1 MRCNRHGV
9 NRDRARGE
17 ADLLSSDVVV
27 AAEERKRGWRG
38 SMRVASRVLGCIARG
53 RMWGR
58 RVERA
63 NSSGGGTVETEVVES
78 LSY

>member
-1 MRCNRHGV
+1 
-9 NRDRARGE
+9 
-17 ADLLSSDVVV
+17 
-27 AAEERKRGWRG
+27 
-38 SMRVASRVLGCIARG
+38 MRVASRVLGCIARG